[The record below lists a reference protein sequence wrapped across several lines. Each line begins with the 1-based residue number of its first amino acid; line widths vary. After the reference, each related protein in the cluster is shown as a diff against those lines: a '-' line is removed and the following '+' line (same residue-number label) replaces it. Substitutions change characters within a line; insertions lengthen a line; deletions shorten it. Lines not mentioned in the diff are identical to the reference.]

1 MQLPV
6 GARLRG
12 VEESVATTDRAAR
25 IGALVFGVFA
35 WSGVV
40 QAESWKISPS
50 VSVQG
55 TLTDNVNLAPND
67 RKRSDL
73 IMNVAP
79 GIRVDGFG
87 ARASLQLDYR
97 MNNLLYASESSR
109 NNTQHFLS
117 ALGSLE
123 AVENWLFVDARAS
136 ISQQAIT
143 PFAARP
149 TNVENVNANRAET
162 YTYGL
167 SPYVR
172 GRFGSTADY
181 LLRYNWTATETKG
194 NVVRDFGVSEWVG
207 NVKGGTAFVDLGWAV
222 DASMQNYYVSQGRD
236 TEASRLRGSLIYRLV
251 PEIRLTATA
260 GREANNYL
268 SLEKRYKSTYG
279 GGVDWS
285 PTERTVVSAFRERR
299 FFGDGHDYSFRH
311 RTPLTAW
318 SYSDRKDVSS
328 LPNQLATAGAGT
340 AFDLLFNALAS
351 RIPDPV
357 ARRQEVERQLL
368 LGGIPPDLA
377 LVTTFLTTQV
387 FVDRTRQASLA
398 LLGVNNTVTLTGTD
412 TDRQVLG
419 TGIDTLESF
428 ASTPSVRQRGVSA
441 DWSHRLSPL
450 SSLSVLGSW
459 LRSTGSGLT
468 TLQSTQKAVRMLLSF
483 QLSPQTFASVGAR
496 RVQFD
501 SNTGS
506 DYSENALTGSLFV
519 TF

>member
-1 MQLPV
+1 M
-6 GARLRG
+6 
-12 VEESVATTDRAAR
+12 TDRSAL
-25 IGALVFGVFA
+25 IGVLVFGVFA

-123 AVENWLFVDARAS
+123 AVENWLFVDARTS
-136 ISQQAIT
+136 ITQQAIS

-149 TNVENVNANRAET
+149 TNAENINANRAET

-167 SPYVR
+167 SPYIR

-181 LLRYNWTATETKG
+181 LLRYNCTTTETKG

-222 DASMQNYYVSQGRD
+222 DASTQNYYVSQGRD
-236 TEASRLRGSLIYRLV
+236 TEASRLRGSLIYRLD

-260 GREANNYL
+260 GREANNFL
-268 SLEKRYKSTYG
+268 SIEKRYKSTYG

-285 PTERTVVSAFRERR
+285 PTDRTLVSAFRERR
-299 FFGDGHDYSFRH
+299 FFGDGYEYSFRH
-311 RTPLTAW
+311 RTRLTAW
-318 SYSDRKDVSS
+318 SYSDRKGVNT
-328 LPNQLATAGAGT
+328 LPNQLATAGAGS

-351 RIPDPV
+351 SIPDPV

-368 LGGIPPDLA
+368 IGGIPPDLA
-377 LVTTFLTTQV
+377 LVTTFLTARV
-387 FVDRTRQASLA
+387 FVDRTREASVG
-398 LLGVNNTVTLTGTD
+398 LLGVNNTFTLTGTS
-412 TDRQVLG
+412 TERQALG
-419 TGIDTLESF
+419 VGIETLDSF
-428 ASTPSVRQRGVSA
+428 ALSPNIRQRGVSA
-441 DWSHRLSPL
+441 NWSHRLSPL
-450 SSLSVLGSW
+450 SSLSVLGLR
-459 LRSTGSGLT
+459 LRSTGSGPTALE
-468 TLQSTQKAVRMLLSF
+468 STQTAVRMLLSF
-483 QLSPQTFASVGAR
+483 QVSPKAFASVGAR
-496 RVQFD
+496 RVLFD
-501 SNTGS
+501 STTGS
-506 DYSENALTGSLFV
+506 DYRENALTGSLFV